1 MPKTDTQ
8 TMSRELTVNLINSQG
23 RPELRKFRFS
33 SAEGSEVNASELKQD
48 FLSWF
53 DESAVELEAEE
64 ETDENRSYHLL
75 AYDETGK
82 RHTIPDDATID
93 LNRFSEFEISPRTTG
108 GGSPRAA
115 G

>member
-1 MPKTDTQ
+1 MLNAAAKTL
-8 TMSRELTVNLINSQG
+8 SGEIAVSLINSQG
-23 RPELRKFRFS
+23 RPEQMKFRF
-33 SAEGSEVNASELKQD
+33 ASEDGGVVSASELKQN

-53 DESAVELEAEE
+53 DESAVAVEAED

-75 AYDETGK
+75 AFDENGK

-93 LNRFSEFEISPRTTG
+93 LNCFNQFEISPRTTG
-108 GGSPRAA
+108 GVEKA